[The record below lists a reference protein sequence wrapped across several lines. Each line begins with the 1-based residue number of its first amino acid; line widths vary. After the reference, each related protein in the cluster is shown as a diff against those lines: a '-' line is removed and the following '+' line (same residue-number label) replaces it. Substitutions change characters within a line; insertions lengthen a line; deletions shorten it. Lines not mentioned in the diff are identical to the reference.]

1 LWDCHDL
8 DAARSS
14 HSVNDLPFAARR
26 FVIGERRQAIGIGR
40 SNLRGGVK
48 RTTRK
53 AASRTAGGAREVDYP
68 ALARFRYELRR
79 FLAFSEA
86 AARKE
91 KLTPQQ
97 HQALLAI
104 KGFSRAKPVSL
115 GDVAKLLLVRQ
126 HTAVE
131 LVNRMAKAGLVVRR
145 VDASDRRRIF
155 VSLTAEGER
164 RLRKLSKAHLDELNA
179 LGRQLTA
186 MLRNL
191 RSR

>member
-1 LWDCHDL
+1 
-8 DAARSS
+8 
-14 HSVNDLPFAARR
+14 
-26 FVIGERRQAIGIGR
+26 
-40 SNLRGGVK
+40 LRGGTK
-48 RTTRK
+48 RTMTRK
-53 AASRTAGGAREVDYP
+53 AGARTAGRAREVDYP

-79 FLAFSEA
+79 FLAFSEH

-104 KGFSRAKPVSL
+104 KGFSRAKPVTL
-115 GDVAKLLLVRQ
+115 GEVARLLLVRQ

-145 VDASDRRRIF
+145 VDGSDRRRIL
-155 VSLTAEGER
+155 VGLTAEGER

-179 LGRQLTA
+179 LGRHLTA
-186 MLRNL
+186 MLRNF
-191 RSR
+191 RSS